1 MTSTTSVPSTTT
13 PTNTTNTSNTSNT
26 SSTSSTSTDGTSAA
40 ALDQNFDEFLQLLTT
55 QLQNQDPLDPM
66 DTTQFTNQ
74 LVEFSQVEQQ
84 LKTNDTLS
92 SLLSLQT
99 VNMTSLGVSFIGKN
113 VQAEGSTFSSTNSGQ
128 SVNLAYSVAST
139 PATGT
144 ISITDANGNVVYNTP
159 INLTSGTHDFTW
171 NGTETDGTQAPAGT
185 YTLTVSASDA
195 TGAPITTTTYVPGT
209 VSGLETSDD
218 GTLML
223 DINGSL
229 VPMTDVRQVSDAT
242 SS

>member
-1 MTSTTSVPSTTT
+1 MTSTTSVPSTTPT
-13 PTNTTNTSNTSNT
+13 TSTTNTTNTSNTSSSAA
-26 SSTSSTSTDGTSAA
+26 SSTDSTSAT

-84 LKTNDTLS
+84 LKTNDTLT

-113 VQAEGSTFSSTNSGQ
+113 VQAQGSTFSQTGSGGNP
-128 SVNLAYSVAST
+128 VALAYNVAST

-144 ISITDANGNVVYNTP
+144 ISITDSSGNVVYTSP

-171 NGTETDGTQAPAGT
+171 NGTEADGSQAPAGN

-195 TGAPITTTTYVPGT
+195 SGAPITTTTFVPGT

-229 VPMTDVRQVSDAT
+229 VPMTEVREVSGGT
-242 SS
+242 T